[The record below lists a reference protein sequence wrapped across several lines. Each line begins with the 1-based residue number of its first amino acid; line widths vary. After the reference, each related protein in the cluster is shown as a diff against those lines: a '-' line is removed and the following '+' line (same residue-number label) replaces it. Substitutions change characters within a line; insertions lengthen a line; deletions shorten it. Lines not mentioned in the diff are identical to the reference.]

1 MIMKKRETIDP
12 SKYVTRSGSRKHK
25 IYSPVYDGR
34 KLSLRESHEVDIQD
48 EINSHAIECD
58 LDYIRTR
65 LLHGDTSGLK
75 ATSPIF
81 ADFHDLPSNFREV
94 LDVALNSE
102 RIFNSLPLDVRQ
114 NFDND
119 YRQFVARAGTKEWF
133 DSLGE
138 HAPPVQKEGV
148 SPEEGS

>member
-1 MIMKKRETIDP
+1 MKMKKRETIDP
-12 SKYVTRSGSRKHK
+12 SKYISRSGSRKHK

-58 LDYIRTR
+58 MSYITTR
-65 LLHGDTSGLK
+65 LLHGDTSGLVSG
-75 ATSPIF
+75 SPIF

-102 RIFNSLPLDVRQ
+102 RIFNSLPLDVRK

-119 YRQFVARAGTKEWF
+119 YRRFVASAGSKEWF
-133 DSLGE
+133 DNLGD
-138 HAPPVQKEGV
+138 HAPPDLKEGV
-148 SPEEGS
+148 PVEEGS

>member
-12 SKYVTRSGSRKHK
+12 SKYVTCSGSRKHK

-34 KLSLRESHEVDIQD
+34 KLSLRESHVIDTQD

-65 LLHGDTSGLK
+65 LLHGDTSGLNS
-75 ATSPIF
+75 ASPIF

-119 YRQFVARAGTKEWF
+119 YRQFVSLAGTKEWF
-133 DSLGE
+133 DSLGA
-138 HAPPVQKEGV
+138 HLPPVKKEGV
-148 SPEEGS
+148 TLEEGS